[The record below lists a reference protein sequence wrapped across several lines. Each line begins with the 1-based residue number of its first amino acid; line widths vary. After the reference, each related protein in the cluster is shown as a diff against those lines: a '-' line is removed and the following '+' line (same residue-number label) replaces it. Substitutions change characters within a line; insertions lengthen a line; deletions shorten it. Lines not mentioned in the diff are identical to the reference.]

1 MILIVEGQDQTMR
14 FESKEMIEDQLE
26 ERKDLKQGIKWID
39 QTSVLQ
45 MVSLDSSSEIADFT
59 LVFEWLEEW

>member
-1 MILIVEGQDQTMR
+1 MILKVEGQDQTMR

-45 MVSLDSSSEIADFT
+45 MVSLDGSSEIGR
-59 LVFEWLEEW
+59 LHPSVMSG

>member
-1 MILIVEGQDQTMR
+1 MR

-45 MVSLDSSSEIADFT
+45 MVSLDGSSEIGR
-59 LVFEWLEEW
+59 LHPSVMSG

>member
-1 MILIVEGQDQTMR
+1 VYLAQMILKVEGQDQTMR
-14 FESKEMIEDQLE
+14 FESKEMTEDQLE

-45 MVSLDSSSEIADFT
+45 MA
-59 LVFEWLEEW
+59 